1 MTRSSNNNSKPI
13 RPLAETD
20 STVLQHH
27 AESECRPFFVDLSSL
42 LMSQLDHLKQ
52 VGLIA
57 AADNVDGNTSGD
69 DDNDDNDGDGG
80 LRQQGG
86 HTSSSSLPEIQLL
99 RSKHRSYVEQVWK
112 RPLKAPF
119 VSLDSSRPWML
130 YWCLH
135 AHDLLQH
142 QEEVEE
148 VEDDDDDEDQDQ
160 QQLDTSTA
168 VDGGKNTAAAAAAAA
183 TPTPTPSANEAP
195 LRLQLQITNAEGN
208 NMVETLRACFQ
219 SYYYYGTKKSPPL
232 QSSTSTTSSS
242 GGSSDG
248 GGNQSSLYY
257 ETHPMDGCG
266 GDGENEEDD
275 DNEERRPS
283 SSPRQHSYYCGGF
296 GGGPGQMAHAAT
308 TYAAVLVLCILA
320 TDHENTSEDEDG
332 SEEAAEA
339 AEATAST
346 ATATHYSVRAMEL
359 LESVRIPLYR
369 WIVSLQEPLTAER
382 HAGGFRMHHD
392 GEVDVRATYCVM
404 TVSALLGFI
413 PSSSPSSS
421 PTSSSTPPTTST
433 ETDQS
438 ITINH
443 RSAIDY
449 VVRCQTYEGGLGG
462 EPWTEAHGGY
472 TFCGVAA
479 LQLMGYFH
487 HNATTTSSSSS
498 SSSQRLDIQSLIG
511 WLSRRQQSFEGGFS
525 GRSNKLVDG
534 CYSFWQGGAIAITS
548 AAVAQISGGDTTPL
562 DPWLDSY
569 RQQGSERCMKDS
581 LDVPYP
587 LLFDVAMLERY
598 ILLCAQEV
606 EGGLRDKPSKPRD
619 FYHSCYNLSGLSVA
633 QKCSNCNEGYGHP
646 KQTSLTTTHPVYN
659 IRVERV
665 DVMLKKTWCRS

>member
-1 MTRSSNNNSKPI
+1 M
-13 RPLAETD
+13 ETE

-42 LMSQLDHLKQ
+42 PPSQLDHLKQ
-52 VGLIA
+52 VGLIV
-57 AADNVDGNTSGD
+57 VDSDDENNAGD
-69 DDNDDNDGDGG
+69 EDGK
-80 LRQQGG
+80 LRQEEEEEEQAL
-86 HTSSSSLPEIQLL
+86 SVPEIQVL

-135 AHDLLQH
+135 AYDLLQDK
-142 QEEVEE
+142 QQNNG
-148 VEDDDDDEDQDQ
+148 DRDQGQ
-160 QQLDTSTA
+160 QQLDTSPNRSK
-168 VDGGKNTAAAAAAAA
+168 VDSDVNPETKPGAPRGKDAQ
-183 TPTPTPSANEAP
+183 
-195 LRLQLQITNAEGN
+195 LLQLTITNTEGN
-208 NMVETLRACFQ
+208 SMVETLRDCFQ
-219 SYYYYGTKKSPPL
+219 SYYHCGTKKEPSKE
-232 QSSTSTTSSS
+232 STTRS
-242 GGSSDG
+242 GKIHGDCGGDG
-248 GGNQSSLYY
+248 NLSSLYY
-257 ETHPMDGCG
+257 ETHPMDGGGG
-266 GDGENEEDD
+266 GDDD
-275 DNEERRPS
+275 DDDGNCEKEETDNDDEGCPDSSTRPL
-283 SSPRQHSYYCGGF
+283 SYYCGGF

-320 TDHENTSEDEDG
+320 TDQNHTTDDDNQCEQ
-332 SEEAAEA
+332 
-339 AEATAST
+339 
-346 ATATHYSVRAMEL
+346 ATATSTSGHYSVKAMEL
-359 LESVRIPLYR
+359 LEFVRIPLYR
-369 WIVSLQEPLTAER
+369 WIVSLQETSMAGP

-404 TVSALLGFI
+404 TVASLLGFI
-413 PSSSPSSS
+413 PSSSSSS
-421 PTSSSTPPTTST
+421 FSPPMTSDAREHSV
-433 ETDQS
+433 
-438 ITINH
+438 TINH
-443 RSAIDY
+443 QSAVDY

-479 LQLMGYFH
+479 LQLLGYFRH
-487 HNATTTSSSSS
+487 GTLATSASSSTLSS
-498 SSSQRLDIQSLIG
+498 PRLDIHSLLG
-511 WLSRRQQSFEGGFS
+511 WLSRRQHSFEGGFS

-548 AAVAQISGGDTTPL
+548 AAVAQMADGDTTPL

-569 RQQGSERCMKDS
+569 RQNGSEVRMNDR
-581 LDVPYP
+581 LDLPFP

-633 QKCSNCNEGYGHP
+633 QKCSSVGKSRGDKRMSDGDIDKGYGHP

-659 IRVERV
+659 IRIERV
-665 DVMLKKTWCRS
+665 DRMLKKTWCKYDEIE